1 MARLKQLT
9 PRVGA
14 LQQRVRQPQGQ
25 ARVRDQVYAWRRWY
39 KTGAWQRLRWQC
51 ISAALFTCARCARV
65 ADSPDLVA
73 DHFQPHR
80 GDERLFWDPA
90 NLQCLCK
97 SCHDGAK
104 QREERAGHASDH
116 RTAFGHG
123 VRA

>member
-14 LQQRVRQPQGQ
+14 LQKRVPQAQPQS
-25 ARVRDQVYAWRRWY
+25 RLRDQVYAWRKWY
-39 KTGAWQRLRWQC
+39 KTAAWQRLRWAC
-51 ISAALFTCARCARV
+51 IASALFTCARCGRI

-73 DHFQPHR
+73 DHIRAHR
-80 GDERLFWDPA
+80 GDEALFWGPA

-104 QREERAGHASDH
+104 QREERNVL
-116 RTAFGHG
+116 R
-123 VRA
+123 